1 MKRRMSRLLLTIL
14 LAAILIGTLAGCKN
28 ETGRN
33 EANNEE
39 FRIPLEPLGK
49 YPAPV
54 TLTSFFSIATVMLDE
69 FQEEMVKESY
79 FNRRQE
85 EMLNKSIWQLRPG
98 KYRILWW

>member
-39 FRIPLEPLGK
+39 FRIPLEPL
-49 YPAPV
+49 
-54 TLTSFFSIATVMLDE
+54 
-69 FQEEMVKESY
+69 
-79 FNRRQE
+79 
-85 EMLNKSIWQLRPG
+85 
-98 KYRILWW
+98 

>member
-69 FQEEMVKESY
+69 
-79 FNRRQE
+79 
-85 EMLNKSIWQLRPG
+85 
-98 KYRILWW
+98 YRLSLVCAGYGE